1 MTGRRPRG
9 RRERVEPGDGTVSV
23 FERGGSATATV
34 GIDPITLEIQWQ
46 RLITI
51 MDEVDAAVV
60 RTSFSTIVGESR
72 DFACIMLDAR
82 GDSLAQS
89 TFSTPL
95 FTVTL
100 PTTARHLL
108 AEYPGETLEEGDV
121 LITNNPWL
129 AAGHLPDVSI
139 VTPVFRGGRVVA
151 FMGTVAHVSDI
162 GGRLGYYDARDVYE
176 EGLCIPPLKLYR
188 AGVPNDDLFKIIR
201 NNVRVSHM
209 VVGDLRALVGAQ
221 WLGARRL
228 NDFLDDYG
236 SADIDDLADTIHR
249 TSETA
254 MRRAIAALPD
264 GEYRYHL
271 TADGF
276 AGRPLE
282 IDVAIRIDGDEV
294 VVDFTGSST
303 EFEVGAINCV
313 LNNTFADT
321 IYPFK
326 CSLVPDVPNNTGLFR
341 PVKVV
346 APEGLVVNTRHPSP
360 VKARSN
366 TDVQTHHAIYGALEH
381 VLGQQVQAGSAS
393 FWGVMAHGVDN
404 AGRRFA
410 NHLLPDGGTGALPDR
425 DGMATTAFPH
435 NKAITPVEI
444 YENTAPLLIERRQLR
459 PDSGGPGTFRGGLGQ
474 EIVIASL
481 NDRPVSITL
490 RPDKIRFP
498 PPGLAGG
505 QPGAIGWFG
514 LDGETF
520 DHRGPFLVHPH
531 QKLILIVPGGGGYGD
546 PRQRDRQA
554 VAADLAAGYVSP
566 EHAARVYGFG
576 GDG

>member
-1 MTGRRPRG
+1 
-9 RRERVEPGDGTVSV
+9 VEKVASV
-23 FERGGSATATV
+23 LETELSPAETETK
-34 GIDPITLEIQWQ
+34 IDPITLEIQWQ

-72 DFACIMLDAR
+72 DFACIMLDAQ

-108 AEYPGETLEEGDV
+108 AEYPVETLQEGDV
-121 LITNNPWL
+121 LITNNPWF

-139 VTPVFRGGRVVA
+139 VTPVFRRGRVVG

-176 EGLCIPPLKLYR
+176 EGLCIPPLKLYH
-188 AGVPNDDLFKIIR
+188 AGEPNEDLFKIVR

-209 VVGDLRALVGAQ
+209 VIGDFRAIVGAQ
-221 WLGARRL
+221 WLGAKRL
-228 NDFLDDYG
+228 NEFLDDYE
-236 SADIDDLADTIHR
+236 SADLDELADTIHR

-254 MRRAIAALPD
+254 MRRAITALPD
-264 GEYRYHL
+264 GEYGYHL

-276 AGRPLE
+276 AGVALE
-282 IDVAIRIDGDEV
+282 IVVTIRVAGDEI
-294 VVDFTGSST
+294 VVDFTGSSP

-326 CSLVPDVPNNTGLFR
+326 CSLVPEIPNNTGLFR
-341 PVKVV
+341 PVRVV

-366 TDVQTHHAIYGALEH
+366 TDVQTHHAIYAALEQA
-381 VLGQQVQAGSAS
+381 LGEQVQAGSGS
-393 FWGVMAHGVDN
+393 FWGVMSHGIDVN
-404 AGRRFA
+404 GRRFN

-425 DGMATTAFPH
+425 DGMSTTPFPH

-444 YENTAPLLIERRQLR
+444 YENTAPLLIERKELLA
-459 PDSGGPGTFRGGLGQ
+459 DSGGPGEFRGGLGQ
-474 EIVIASL
+474 RIVIASV
-481 NDRPVSITL
+481 NDRPISITL

-498 PPGLAGG
+498 APGIAGG
-505 QPGAIGWFG
+505 DPGGLGRFD
-514 LDGETF
+514 LDGDGF
-520 DHRGPFLVHPH
+520 DHRGPFRMTSGQRLT
-531 QKLILIVPGGGGYGD
+531 LDLPGGGGFGD
-546 PRQRDRQA
+546 PRQRDRAA
-554 VAADLAAGYVSP
+554 VQADLDAGYISA
-566 EHAARVYGFG
+566 EQAEEVYGFSG
-576 GDG
+576 TRNGNIPG

>member
-1 MTGRRPRG
+1 MLET
-9 RRERVEPGDGTVSV
+9 
-23 FERGGSATATV
+23 SARAAV
-34 GIDPITLEIQWQ
+34 DAGGIDPITLEIQWQ

-72 DFACIMLDAR
+72 DFACIMLDAN

-108 AEYPGETLEEGDV
+108 AEYPVKSLEEGDV
-121 LITNNPWL
+121 LITNNPWF

-139 VTPVFRGGRVVA
+139 VTPVFRGGRVVG

-176 EGLCIPPLKLYR
+176 EGLCIPPMKLYR
-188 AGVPNDDLFKIIR
+188 AGEPNEDLFKIVR
-201 NNVRVSHM
+201 NNVRVAHM
-209 VVGDLRALVGAQ
+209 VVGDFRAIVGAQ
-221 WLGARRL
+221 WLGAKRL
-228 NDFLDDYG
+228 NEFLDDYG
-236 SADIDDLADTIHR
+236 LADIDHLADTIHAA
-249 TSETA
+249 SEAA

-264 GEYRYHL
+264 GLYRYHL

-276 AGRPLE
+276 AGVNLE
-282 IDVAIRIDGDEV
+282 IVVAIRVAGDEV
-294 VVDFTGSST
+294 VVDFTGSSP

-326 CSLVPDVPNNTGLFR
+326 CSLVPDIPNNTGLFR
-341 PVKVV
+341 PVTVV
-346 APEGLVVNTRHPSP
+346 APEGTVVNTRHPSP

-366 TDVQTHHAIYGALEH
+366 TDVQNHHAIYAALEH
-381 VLGQQVQAGSAS
+381 ALGGQVQAGSGS
-393 FWGVMAHGVDN
+393 FWGVMAHGVDGE
-404 AGRRFA
+404 GRRFN

-425 DGMATTAFPH
+425 DGMSTMAFPH
-435 NKAITPVEI
+435 NKAITPTEI
-444 YENTAPLLIERRQLR
+444 YEYTAPLLVERKELL
-459 PDSGGPGTFRGGLGQ
+459 PDSGGPGRFRGGLGQ
-474 EIVIASL
+474 EIVISSL

-498 PPGLAGG
+498 APGIASGH
-505 QPGAIGWFG
+505 PGSLGRFD
-514 LDGETF
+514 LDGEAF
-520 DHRGPFLVHPH
+520 DHRGPFWLRPG
-531 QKLILIVPGGGGYGD
+531 QRLTLRLPGGGGYGD
-546 PRQRDRQA
+546 PGERDRTA
-554 VAADLAAGYVSP
+554 VRADLEAGYVSRQQAT
-566 EHAARVYGFG
+566 EAYGYG
-576 GDG
+576 PSDED

>member
-1 MTGRRPRG
+1 MVE
-9 RRERVEPGDGTVSV
+9 RESGNALA
-23 FERGGSATATV
+23 ERETK
-34 GIDPITLEIQWQ
+34 IDPITLEIQWQ

-72 DFACIMLDAR
+72 DFACIMLDAN

-100 PTTARHLL
+100 PTTAQHLL
-108 AEYPGETLEEGDV
+108 AEYPVDTLQDGDV
-121 LITNNPWL
+121 LITNNPWF

-139 VTPVFRGGRVVA
+139 VTPVFRRGRVVG

-176 EGLCIPPLKLYR
+176 EGLCIPPMKLYR
-188 AGVPNDDLFKIIR
+188 AGEPNDDLFRIVR

-209 VVGDLRALVGAQ
+209 VIGDFRAIVGAQ
-221 WLGARRL
+221 WLGAKRL
-228 NDFLDDYG
+228 NDFLDDYDL
-236 SADIDDLADTIHR
+236 ADLDELADTIHR

-254 MRRAIAALPD
+254 MRRAITSLPD
-264 GEYRYHL
+264 GEYHYHL

-276 AGRPLE
+276 AGVALE
-282 IDVAIRIDGDEV
+282 IVVTISVSGDEI
-294 VVDFTGSST
+294 VVDFTGSSP

-326 CSLVPDVPNNTGLFR
+326 CSLVPDIPNNTGLFR

-366 TDVQTHHAIYGALEH
+366 TDVQTHHAIYSALEH
-381 VLGQQVQAGSAS
+381 VLGDQVQAGSGS
-393 FWGVMAHGVDN
+393 FWGVMSNGLDAN
-404 AGRRFA
+404 ERRFN

-425 DGMATTAFPH
+425 DGMSTTPFPH

-444 YENTAPLLIERRQLR
+444 YENTAPLMIERKELLV
-459 PDSGGPGTFRGGLGQ
+459 DSGGPGQFRGGLGQ
-474 EIVIASL
+474 RIVITSS
-481 NDRPVSITL
+481 NDRPMNITL

-498 PPGLAGG
+498 APGIAGG
-505 QPGAIGWFG
+505 EPGGLGRFD
-514 LDGETF
+514 LDGVGF
-520 DHRGPFLVHPH
+520 DHRGPFRFSPGQHLT
-531 QKLILIVPGGGGYGD
+531 LDLPGGGGYGD
-546 PRQRDRQA
+546 PKQRDRAA
-554 VAADLAAGYVSP
+554 VQADLEGGYITR
-566 EHAARVYGFG
+566 EQATEVYGLKEEMP
-576 GDG
+576 